1 MKVKKILGIDV
12 GGSGIK
18 GAIVNT
24 KTGKFKTR
32 RYRIP
37 TPEGATPDDVAA
49 VVGKIATHFKWTGPI
64 GCGFPAVVRN
74 GIAQT
79 AANVDKSW
87 IGTNIAEKFEESS
100 GCPVVVLNDADAAGM
115 AEMKFGSGKGKKGV
129 VMLFTVGTGIG
140 TVIFSH
146 GKLVPNTELGHV
158 LLNTMSAE
166 EYASDAVRQNEQLS
180 WEEWAGRFNEY
191 LLYMERLFW
200 PDLMIIGGGMSKK
213 DEKFNDQ
220 LTVKTTVIPAKLRND
235 AGIIGAAV
243 AARLELKSRNKH

>member
-1 MKVKKILGIDV
+1 MKAKKILGIDV

-24 KTGKFKTR
+24 KTGKLKTK

-49 VVGKIATHFKWTGPI
+49 VVGKIAKHFKWTGPV

-74 GIAQT
+74 GVALT

-100 GCPVVVLNDADAAGM
+100 DCPVVVLNDADAAGM
-115 AEMKFGSGKGKKGV
+115 AEMKFGAGKDKKGV
-129 VMLFTVGTGIG
+129 VMLFTIGTGIG

-166 EYASDAVRQNEQLS
+166 EYASDAVRQKEQLS
-180 WEEWAGRFNEY
+180 WEVWAGRFNEY
-191 LLYMERLFW
+191 LLYMERIFW

-213 DEKFNDQ
+213 EDKFNDH
-220 LTVKTTVIPAKLRND
+220 LTVQTTVLPARLLNN

-243 AARLELKSRNKH
+243 AARIELKSRSKK